1 MKRLIVSLFVVAGLL
16 ISSAYAQEGQKK
28 TLSSPKKTETKVD
41 AKKTTPTPAAKTE
54 AKAKTKGA
62 KPMKGT
68 VVALNKMIG
77 AGNGKVTK
85 DEAIKLADQGQ
96 PIVFMSGSKI
106 YFIFNADGTFAG
118 KKLANYAN
126 NKAVG
131 IVGKV
136 ITLKGGLKGIVADLI
151 ESMD

>member
-1 MKRLIVSLFVVAGLL
+1 
-16 ISSAYAQEGQKK
+16 
-28 TLSSPKKTETKVD
+28 
-41 AKKTTPTPAAKTE
+41 
-54 AKAKTKGA
+54 
-62 KPMKGT
+62 MKGT

-77 AGNGKVTK
+77 KGDGSVKK
-85 DEAIKLADQGQ
+85 DEAIKLAEQGQ
-96 PIVFMSGSKI
+96 PIVFMSGGKI

-131 IVGKV
+131 IVGKT